1 MNYTLHQLR
10 VFQKV
15 VDCRSITKA
24 AESLN
29 MTQPAVSIQLK
40 NLQEQFDMPIT
51 ELLGRQLQI
60 TDFGQELYQIATKI
74 LEEVDFIDY
83 RTKQYK
89 GLLAGKPMRLRPAR
103 R

>member
-40 NLQEQFDMPIT
+40 KLSCSDPAIVVC
-51 ELLGRQLQI
+51 ELLDQRFRLCNR
-60 TDFGQELYQIATKI
+60 D
-74 LEEVDFIDY
+74 
-83 RTKQYK
+83 
-89 GLLAGKPMRLRPAR
+89 LLAAKSLCLDHDVA
-103 R
+103 